1 MFLILIS
8 MPIAFVLMSV
18 ESGSDRAIMKK
29 LKDMVVEE
37 AYEIYGAY
45 DIIAKIKAES
55 VDRLKEIVMKI
66 RKIKDVRTT
75 LTLLVV

>member
-1 MFLILIS
+1 
-8 MPIAFVLMSV
+8 MPVAFVLMGV
-18 ESGSDRAIMKK
+18 KSGSDSAIMEK
-29 LKDMVVEE
+29 LKDMEVEE

-55 VDRLKEIVMKI
+55 VDGLREIVTKM

-75 LTLLVV
+75 LTLIVIE

>member
-1 MFLILIS
+1 

-18 ESGSDRAIMKK
+18 ESGSDRAIMEK
-29 LKDMVVEE
+29 LRGIEVEE

-55 VDRLKEIVMKI
+55 VEGLRAIVTKI
-66 RKIKDVRTT
+66 RKIKDVHTT
-75 LTLLVV
+75 LTLVVI

>member
-1 MFLILIS
+1 
-8 MPIAFVLMSV
+8 MSV

>member
-1 MFLILIS
+1 

-18 ESGSDRAIMKK
+18 ETGSDRAIMEK
-29 LKDMVVEE
+29 LRDMEVEE

-45 DIIAKIKAES
+45 DIIAKIKAKS
-55 VDRLKEIVMKI
+55 VDGLKEIVMKI

-75 LTLLVV
+75 LTLMVV

>member
-1 MFLILIS
+1 
-8 MPIAFVLMSV
+8 MPIAFVLLSV
-18 ESGSDRAIMKK
+18 ESGSDRAIMEK
-29 LKDMVVEE
+29 LKDMAVEE

-55 VDRLKEIVMKI
+55 VERLKEIVMKI

-75 LTLLVV
+75 LTLVVV